1 MQELPLGDSVQE
13 TELIRHIAAFPAE
26 IAAAARVYDPSRVTK
41 YALELGALFHRFYDA
56 CSVKNAETEELR
68 ASRTAIC
75 RAAAQTLR
83 NAMAILKIDC
93 PEKM

>member
-1 MQELPLGDSVQE
+1 MPQEI
-13 TELIRHIAAFPAE
+13 ELIRHIAAFPAE
-26 IAAAARVYDPSRVTK
+26 IAAAAKVYDPSRVTK
-41 YALELGALFHRFYDA
+41 YAMELSSLFHKFYDA
-56 CSVKNAETEELR
+56 CSVKNAETPELR
-68 ASRTAIC
+68 EARTAIC

>member
-1 MQELPLGDSVQE
+1 MADLGVTPRIS
-13 TELIRHIAAFPAE
+13 PSE
-26 IAAAARVYDPSRVTK
+26 IAAAAKVYDPSRVTK
-41 YALELGALFHRFYDA
+41 YAMELATLFHKFYDT

-93 PEKM
+93 PESM